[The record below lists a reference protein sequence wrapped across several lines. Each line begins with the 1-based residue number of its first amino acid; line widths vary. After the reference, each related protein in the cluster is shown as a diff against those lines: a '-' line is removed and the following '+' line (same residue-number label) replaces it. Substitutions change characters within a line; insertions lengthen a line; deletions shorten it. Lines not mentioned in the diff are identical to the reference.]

1 MATMASVGS
10 PRAAASV
17 RSRGALSAGAPQGG
31 TSWCCYPAVPPAQR
45 KRNPA
50 TARRQ
55 PVFSATLLSL
65 TLIVCFF
72 TTTASAFQLPFFN
85 NPTLGTNST
94 MSVQKYSLP
103 PLPYGYDALEPAISR
118 QIMELHHSKHHQTY
132 ITNLNAA
139 LATYATA
146 TAAGDIPTQLGLQQA
161 LKFNGGGHINH
172 SLFWENLAPANSS
185 DVKLATAA
193 PKLAERIAETWGA
206 EEKFKEAFAKA
217 LLGIQG
223 SGWGWLVKME
233 GEGGRLAIVTTK
245 DQDPVVGPGEVPIF
259 GVDMWE
265 HAYYLQYLNG
275 KAAYVQN
282 IWSVLNW
289 KTAEER
295 FLGTRADA
303 FKTLKA
309 SI

>member
-1 MATMASVGS
+1 MMESIRS
-10 PRAAASV
+10 PRAAAS
-17 RSRGALSAGAPQGG
+17 ALSAPAAR
-31 TSWCCYPAVPPAQR
+31 TSRCRNLAVSRDQR

-50 TARRQ
+50 SAARHQ
-55 PVFSATLLSL
+55 SVFSAIALSL
-65 TLIVCFF
+65 TLIACFF
-72 TTTASAFQLPFFN
+72 TTSASAFQLPFFN
-85 NPTLGTNST
+85 NPTLGTNTT

-103 PLPYGYDALEPAISR
+103 PLPYAYDALEPAISR

-139 LATYATA
+139 LSSYSTA
-146 TAAGDIPTQLGLQQA
+146 TAAGDIPTQISLQAA
-161 LKFNGGGHINH
+161 LRFNGGGHINH

-193 PKLAERIAETWGA
+193 PKLADRIKETWGG
-206 EEKFKEAFAKA
+206 EEAFREAFGKA

-223 SGWGWLVKME
+223 SGWGWLVKVE